1 MSKVISKT
9 AEGNVLRMLMENTD
23 AQLAYLDNNFNFL
36 KVNSA
41 YAKKSGYKKKDLI
54 GRNHFDLFPNDE
66 NQKIFEKVK
75 NTGKAIQFKAKP
87 FIFPNDPERMIT
99 YWDWSLTPIKD
110 RHNKNIGLVFSLMDV
125 TTYKRT
131 EESLKRSKSKY
142 KNLFDNMVDAFSYHK
157 MVFNKKGEA
166 VDYIFLEFNKAFEKI
181 TGLKRKTAIGQ
192 RVTKVLPNIKKS
204 KFDWIKKYGEVAKT
218 GKKMKFERYFEPLDK
233 WFSVS
238 AYCPKKGYFAVTFK
252 DISQWKTVKKKVE
265 HLASFPRFNPE
276 PVLELDFTGKVI
288 FANAATFKTLKKNK
302 LKPDIKLFLPND
314 ITKIIETFK
323 EKHRPTPIFREVQI
337 GDDYLELKIHP
348 LTKLNVIRIYSHN
361 LTGRKKIEIQKDEF
375 FNIASHELKTPL
387 TSIKAFIQL
396 IQRTCKRTC
405 NPQMGHYLERVDVQI
420 DKLTHLINDLLDI
433 SKIQSGK
440 LVITKENIKI
450 DNLIEEVIGDIQM
463 TTTSKHKIYFKT
475 RSNALI
481 FGDHYRLSQV
491 LANLLVNAIKY
502 SPEADT
508 INVQAKCKNGMV
520 IISVKDYGLGIA
532 KDKQKQLFQRFY
544 QIQPSQ
550 DFLGK
555 FSSLGLGLFIS
566 AKIVHDHNG
575 DIWLRSKKGKGS
587 TFYFSLPEKN

>member
-1 MSKVISKT
+1 MFKVISKT
-9 AEGNVLRMLMENTD
+9 TEGYILKMLMENTD

-41 YAKKSGYKKKDLI
+41 YAKKSGYKKKELI
-54 GRNHFDLFPNDE
+54 GRNHFDIFPNDE

-87 FIFPNDPERMIT
+87 FTFPNDPEKITT

-110 RHNKNIGLVFSLMDV
+110 RNGKNMGLVFSLMDV
-125 TTYKRT
+125 TGYKRT
-131 EESLKRSKSKY
+131 EEALQKSEYKY
-142 KNLFDNMVDAFSYHK
+142 KNLFNNMVDAFSYHK

-181 TGLKRKTAIGQ
+181 TGLKRKTTIGQ
-192 RVTKVLPNIKKS
+192 RVSKVLPDIKKS
-204 KFDWIKKYGEVAKT
+204 KFDWIKKYGKVAKT
-218 GKKMKFERYFEPLDK
+218 GKKMKFESYFEPLNK

-252 DISQWKTVKKKVE
+252 DISQLKMTTKKIE

-276 PVLELDFTGKVI
+276 PVIELDFTGKVI
-288 FANAATFKTLKKNK
+288 FANAASFRILKKNK
-302 LKPDIKLFLPND
+302 LKRDIKLFLPND

-323 EKHRPTPIFREVQI
+323 DKQKPTPVFREAQI
-337 GDDYLELKIHP
+337 GDDYFDLKIYS
-348 LTKLNVIRIYSHN
+348 LKKLNVIRIYGHDITKRIKME
-361 LTGRKKIEIQKDEF
+361 LQKDDF
-375 FNIASHELKTPL
+375 FNIASHELKTPM

-396 IQRTCKRTC
+396 IQKTCKGRC
-405 NPQMGHYLERVDVQI
+405 NPQMGHYLERVGVQI

-440 LVITKENIKI
+440 LILSKEKIKI
-450 DNLIEEVIGDIQM
+450 DNLIEEVIEDIQM

-475 RSNALI
+475 QSNALI

-491 LANLLVNAIKY
+491 LANLLINAIKY
-502 SPEADT
+502 SPEAHT
-508 INVQAKCKNGMV
+508 INVRAENKNGII

-544 QIQPSQ
+544 QVQPTQ
-550 DFLGK
+550 DFLEK

-566 AKIVHDHNG
+566 EKIVQDHGGN
-575 DIWLRSKKGKGS
+575 IWLKSKKGKGS
-587 TFYFSLPEKN
+587 TFYFSLPMKN